1 MNRNI
6 NADLQKAQEGMLYH
20 KKLVSML
27 EDLRDQKN
35 TLEEKVEK
43 LKEQF
48 EKEESDVESLEGKS
62 LSYIFYKILGNLDSK
77 LEKER
82 EEALAARLKYEQ
94 AFFDLKNVEKEI
106 ERLEQEEEKNRD
118 WESVYQRLYNEKK
131 EQLIAS
137 GSQTGEEILH
147 LFQKITALKSFD
159 KELREAIE
167 AGESAL
173 TYLKSAAESLKSAE
187 NWGTWDL
194 IGGGSISGIAKHI
207 HIDKAKESVSDAQR
221 KLSHF
226 RSELADVKLI
236 YDPSVDISD
245 FAKFADIFF
254 DGLFADWHM
263 QSKIKASLESVE
275 RTSNQVNSVL
285 LRLKDMKNNTM
296 NEIQS
301 LENKIDNL
309 ITDTN
314 L

>member
-27 EDLRDQKN
+27 EDLREQKN

-187 NWGTWDL
+187 SWEHG
-194 IGGGSISGIAKHI
+194 IS
-207 HIDKAKESVSDAQR
+207 
-221 KLSHF
+221 
-226 RSELADVKLI
+226 
-236 YDPSVDISD
+236 
-245 FAKFADIFF
+245 
-254 DGLFADWHM
+254 
-263 QSKIKASLESVE
+263 
-275 RTSNQVNSVL
+275 
-285 LRLKDMKNNTM
+285 
-296 NEIQS
+296 
-301 LENKIDNL
+301 
-309 ITDTN
+309 
-314 L
+314 